1 MWDSWWKLLG
11 IGALAIGALVL
22 SDLPTPYAE
31 IEQMTGENANPHVY
45 SVTLD
50 EPVQRDDAAMSA
62 ADERALREA
71 SEAMGLPTDPVKMA
85 LDELWI
91 VYGAG
96 GGAAMALLAGL
107 LGVGLVSEEARRNTM
122 LALLSRPV
130 SRHRVLLTK
139 YAVCAGIL
147 LFAAVCGGIVLMVIA
162 GIKGYPLGELSVVG
176 AALSVVL
183 LWVGSLFVL
192 GVALIFS
199 ILTRNVL
206 VGIVA
211 TLAALVLLSPDQWT
225 SFSFWSQFPVQG
237 FQDRIPDNL
246 TVFNY
251 WSSKGLYLGQEIAF
265 TNFLVCLIAAVVPLL
280 LALWLFRQRDY

>member
-1 MWDSWWKLLG
+1 MRDSWWKLLG

-31 IEQMTGENANPHVY
+31 IEQMTSENANPHVY

-50 EPVQRDDAAMSA
+50 EPVQRNDAAMSA

-71 SEAMGLPTDPVKMA
+71 AEATGLPTDPVKMA

-107 LGVGLVSEEARRNTM
+107 LGVGLVSEEARRNTI

-130 SRHRVLLTK
+130 SRRRVLLTK

-147 LFAAVCGGIVLMVIA
+147 LFAAVCGGGVLMVAA
-162 GIKGYPLGELSVVG
+162 GIRGYPLGELSVVG
-176 AALSVVL
+176 AVLSVVL

-199 ILTRNVL
+199 VLTRNVL

-237 FQDRIPDNL
+237 LQDRIPDNL

-265 TNFLVCLIAAVVPLL
+265 TNFLVCLIAAAVPLL